1 MPGICYIS
9 AMKDKLIIIAL
20 MLAIFLPMT
29 FGCGYTLEGR
39 GSLLPPHILRVGI
52 PTLENKTTMASL
64 GEIVTSEIYSQ
75 FISRGNFQVL
85 STDTGVDAILEGEV
99 TSYTLTPKA
108 IDEEGVVTSFVITIY
123 ANVSFRDLV
132 EDKVIW
138 EQKSYR
144 FSSEYQLSDA
154 GGDFVTQEMESV
166 RLAAKDLAENLVA
179 SVLTGF

>member
-1 MPGICYIS
+1 
-9 AMKDKLIIIAL
+9 MKEKFIIIAL
-20 MLAIFLPMT
+20 ISAILLPMT
-29 FGCGYTLEGR
+29 FGCGYSLEGR

-52 PTLENKTTMASL
+52 PTLENNTTMASL

-75 FISRGNFQVL
+75 FISRGNFQVQA
-85 STDTGVDAILEGEV
+85 TDTGVDAVLEGTV
-99 TSYTLTPKA
+99 TSYTLSPKA

-123 ANVSFRDLV
+123 ASITFRDLV

-154 GGDFVTQEMESV
+154 GGDFVTQEIESV
-166 RLAAKDLAENLVA
+166 RLAAKDLASNLVA
-179 SVLTGF
+179 SILTGF

>member
-1 MPGICYIS
+1 M
-9 AMKDKLIIIAL
+9 
-20 MLAIFLPMT
+20 AIVLPMT

-52 PTLENKTTMASL
+52 PTLENNTTMASL

-85 STDTGVDAILEGEV
+85 STDTGVDAVLEGSL
-99 TSYTLTPKA
+99 TSYTLAPKA
-108 IDEEGVVTSFVITIY
+108 IDEEGVATSFMIY
-123 ANVSFRDLV
+123 IVASIRFRDLV
-132 EDKVIW
+132 EDKILW

-166 RLAAKDLAENLVA
+166 RLAAKDMASSLVA
-179 SVLTGF
+179 SILTGF